1 MAEPQFRSALHHRPE
16 RIGAEGLTIALRE
29 IDDRGMIDLRGRAGD
44 ESFLGKVREV
54 LGFDL
59 PLKPRTSTAAGD
71 VAALW
76 LSVDQWLI
84 TCPGAEAQSL
94 QTRLAQALE
103 GVHAL
108 AVDMSDARAI
118 FRLEG
123 DNGREVLNKGTSVD
137 FTAPDIGAGFVRRIR
152 YAEVAALVHVRSMA
166 PFAADLYVF
175 RSYAEYAWGF
185 LCFTARKAAR
195 VDLFGGAISSLP
207 RHPDEGRGPA

>member
-16 RIGAEGLTIALRE
+16 RMGAEGLTIALKE
-29 IDDRGMIDLRGRAGD
+29 IDDRGMIDLRGRPGD
-44 ESFLGKVREV
+44 EGFLGKVRES

-59 PLKPRTSTAAGD
+59 PLKPRTSTEAGE

-84 TCPGAEAQSL
+84 ICPRAEAASL
-94 QTRLAQALE
+94 QARLAEALA

-118 FRLEG
+118 FRLQG

-137 FTAPDIGAGFVRRIR
+137 FTDPEIAAGFVRRIR
-152 YAEVAALVHVRSMA
+152 YAEVAALVHLLSTA
-166 PFAADLYVF
+166 PFACDLYVF
-175 RSYAEYAWGF
+175 RSYAEYAWSF
-185 LCFTARKAAR
+185 L
-195 VDLFGGAISSLP
+195 
-207 RHPDEGRGPA
+207 